1 MDHNDASSLLSTLSG
16 LSYNEQEKEVAQA
29 LDYQPLAL
37 ASAAIFVKQAR
48 KNKASSHFGWKEY
61 LEVLEKGQRRI
72 TEAILAETN
81 LSYPNSMTTAIT
93 LTVEREFTSDK
104 VVNHLFSLLSV
115 CAPKPLSLDIGVNYI
130 KTVDEDSKDIEKELI
145 CMRLKRC
152 SLLLFD
158 ENENGCF
165 IRVYQVVHD
174 AIKTAMKA
182 NTDDNNNIDI
192 MNGAIKSFNQFMNT
206 LPRESHLALDT
217 THHPSF
223 KNLSFCDW

>member
-1 MDHNDASSLLSTLSG
+1 MCT
-16 LSYNEQEKEVAQA
+16 QT
-29 LDYQPLAL
+29 
-37 ASAAIFVKQAR
+37 I
-48 KNKASSHFGWKEY
+48 
-61 LEVLEKGQRRI
+61 
-72 TEAILAETN
+72 
-81 LSYPNSMTTAIT
+81 
-93 LTVEREFTSDK
+93 
-104 VVNHLFSLLSV
+104 
-115 CAPKPLSLDIGVNYI
+115 KPGHWSQLH

>member
-29 LDYQPLAL
+29 LDHQPLAL

-48 KNKASSHFGWKEY
+48 QNKASSHFGWKEY

-72 TEAILAETN
+72 TEAILAEKN

-130 KTVDEDSKDIEKELI
+130 K
-145 CMRLKRC
+145 
-152 SLLLFD
+152 
-158 ENENGCF
+158 
-165 IRVYQVVHD
+165 
-174 AIKTAMKA
+174 
-182 NTDDNNNIDI
+182 
-192 MNGAIKSFNQFMNT
+192 
-206 LPRESHLALDT
+206 P
-217 THHPSF
+217 
-223 KNLSFCDW
+223 